1 MTDLLL
7 KAKNLLNANKK
18 PVIHSNIEREKS
30 NQKPASFSP
39 IRYDGSRSFEVDQR
53 VRRPEEYKKSEED
66 EELESYL
73 KGLTSYPVTLFETTL
88 PLNQK
93 NRSADCKSGSKYL
106 KNINNQVESKSKEN
120 VSTKAVKT
128 SDNMIKIE
136 VNENNLKIETANFN
150 DSALKIETT
159 QDKHVPDILKDIIEL
174 KDADKRISEH
184 SQVMFKHKPE
194 FGNIKSIDDL
204 MASSE
209 SEISECIENEISIH
223 GNSTSTVSM
232 VESSM
237 EQIAMNYNTK
247 SDPSGLK
254 DDLYPS
260 KSLIDE
266 REVSTKAKDSAT
278 QYEDY
283 QNPCLCFQEKSKGE
297 FRQDES
303 NKFKKKVA
311 MNNLTRMIFLF

>member
-30 NQKPASFSP
+30 NQKLASFSP

-53 VRRPEEYKKSEED
+53 VRRPEELKSYKKSEED

-73 KGLTSYPVTLFETTL
+73 NSLTSYPVIETTL

-174 KDADKRISEH
+174 KVIDADKRKSEH

-209 SEISECIENEISIH
+209 SEISECIENEIQHQLYQWSIP
-223 GNSTSTVSM
+223 VW
-232 VESSM
+232 
-237 EQIAMNYNTK
+237 
-247 SDPSGLK
+247 
-254 DDLYPS
+254 
-260 KSLIDE
+260 
-266 REVSTKAKDSAT
+266 
-278 QYEDY
+278 
-283 QNPCLCFQEKSKGE
+283 
-297 FRQDES
+297 
-303 NKFKKKVA
+303 NK
-311 MNNLTRMIFLF
+311 LP